1 MTRESKLDR
10 NTIVRTVVDSV
21 KPLDYVH
28 ALWEGGAAAF
38 RLIDEWSDIDLYLVA
53 DDDKSDQ
60 AFLAVEKALRSLCSI
75 TQKYRTPQLPWPGVT
90 QAFYRLERAD
100 KYLLID
106 LAVLKLSS
114 PDKFLEPEI
123 HGNNV
128 FHFNKSDKIKSVPVD
143 TKVFAEKLHH
153 RLKELQARFD
163 MFNVF
168 IQKEINRGNTLEAF
182 HFYYNF
188 TLAFLVE
195 ALRIKHGPLHHD
207 FRPRYVH
214 HELPHEIIKK
224 LEHLYFVKDLKD
236 LQTKYLEANEWFL
249 KTMPEISTAAQQYQ
263 SKHFLHNAASEP

>member
-1 MTRESKLDR
+1 MDR

-38 RLIDEWSDIDLYLVA
+38 RRIDEWSDIDLYLVA

-114 PDKFLEPEI
+114 PDKFLEP
-123 HGNNV
+123 
-128 FHFNKSDKIKSVPVD
+128 
-143 TKVFAEKLHH
+143 
-153 RLKELQARFD
+153 
-163 MFNVF
+163 
-168 IQKEINRGNTLEAF
+168 
-182 HFYYNF
+182 
-188 TLAFLVE
+188 
-195 ALRIKHGPLHHD
+195 
-207 FRPRYVH
+207 
-214 HELPHEIIKK
+214 
-224 LEHLYFVKDLKD
+224 
-236 LQTKYLEANEWFL
+236 
-249 KTMPEISTAAQQYQ
+249 
-263 SKHFLHNAASEP
+263 